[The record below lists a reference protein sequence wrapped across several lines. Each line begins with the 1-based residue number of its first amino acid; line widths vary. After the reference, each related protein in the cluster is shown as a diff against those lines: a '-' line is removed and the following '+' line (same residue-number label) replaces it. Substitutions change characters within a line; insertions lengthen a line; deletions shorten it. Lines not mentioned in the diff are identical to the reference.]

1 MIRESQSLA
10 NELIEKS
17 ELPPARAWE
26 TYWLPVLSA
35 YSQQSVNGCR
45 EIRQTALANLQ
56 RTLIANEVLSN
67 ADIDLTMV
75 FERLIFPML
84 DELLKP
90 QVFRRDPE
98 GMGETRLRASA
109 LLCKIFLHYLVQLS
123 EKQGIAGMT
132 ELWLKI
138 LGYLDRFMHSGR
150 RDQMVSHL
158 KHLSQQSLTLFSTT
172 TVRSCSRV
180 TQKCASCD
188 ACLRFPGPA
197 TSSTI
202 RRPKRAMGCH
212 IRPSRHFPAITPT
225 GCFPHSRLTACKSAC
240 PAASTGSVTFS
251 LTISPTCC

>member
-1 MIRESQSLA
+1 MGSADGASFNSQNDPVAIRGRQALDMIRESQSLA
-10 NELIEKS
+10 NDLIQKS
-17 ELPPARAWE
+17 DLPAARAWE

-67 ADIDLTMV
+67 ADIDLIMV
-75 FERLIFPML
+75 FEKLIFPML

-123 EKQGIAGMT
+123 QKQGMAGMT

-150 RDQMVSHL
+150 RDQMVR
-158 KHLSQQSLTLFSTT
+158 KQ
-172 TVRSCSRV
+172 
-180 TQKCASCD
+180 
-188 ACLRFPGPA
+188 
-197 TSSTI
+197 
-202 RRPKRAMGCH
+202 
-212 IRPSRHFPAITPT
+212 
-225 GCFPHSRLTACKSAC
+225 
-240 PAASTGSVTFS
+240 
-251 LTISPTCC
+251 